1 MRASGRNISEL
12 AERTGAAVTVM
23 RTAYIDASILT
34 EPIRH
39 AIRNGHEG
47 TLLVTP
53 ERYAG
58 A

>member
-1 MRASGRNISEL
+1 
-12 AERTGAAVTVM
+12 M